1 MDVFERTEQ
10 NFQHLCNTI
19 TRRIKQLPSFA
30 GERKKVA
37 VREAEQD
44 IDEATTYITEMNRLA
59 QNHPQ
64 RARLIEKVKQYQ
76 QDLSRFR
83 REVQMAATQSS
94 NSLHSNPFSS
104 AQEDYQS
111 QYDNQRQ
118 HLLSG
123 QNTLDSTSDRLLR
136 SHQLSAQNEEIGQNI
151 LMDLGRQGQ
160 QIRGMS
166 DKLHETDDNVKS
178 ARKIMTGMARRLA
191 TNKLILTFIILLLMG
206 IIALIICLKWL
217 RKKN

>member
-19 TRRIKQLPSFA
+19 TRRIKQLPNFPA
-30 GERKKVA
+30 ERKKVA

-44 IDEATTYITEMNRLA
+44 IDEATQYISEMDRLA

-64 RARLIEKVKQYQ
+64 RVKLIQKVKQYQ
-76 QDLSRFR
+76 QDLQRFR

-94 NSLHSNPFSS
+94 NSLNNNPFSS
-104 AQEDYQS
+104 AQEDYDT
-111 QYDNQRQ
+111 QYGNQRQ
-118 HLLSG
+118 HLLAG
-123 QNTLDSTSDRLLR
+123 QNKLDSTSDRLLR

-160 QIRGMS
+160 QIRGMNNT
-166 DKLHETDDNVKS
+166 LHETDDHVKS
-178 ARKIMTGMARRLA
+178 ARKIMSGIARRLA
-191 TNKLILTFIILLLMG
+191 TNKIILTFIILLLMG